1 MDYMEFKNQ
10 MLAEIEERLTEK
22 EYACYE
28 PADGNMLEESLVIQE
43 GNELI
48 RFGATTTSMYRAYK
62 SGYRYKADCRRNHKG
77 KKRHIRKSRGWK
89 RSECLMIMSV

>member
-43 GNELI
+43 GNEPI

-62 SGYRYKADCRRNHKG
+62 SGYSIRQIAEEIKTYIFVLSVQI
-77 KKRHIRKSRGWK
+77 KK
-89 RSECLMIMSV
+89 

>member
-28 PADGNMLEESLVIQE
+28 PADGNMLEESLVIQDKHVP
-43 GNELI
+43 GL
-48 RFGATTTSMYRAYK
+48 
-62 SGYRYKADCRRNHKG
+62 
-77 KKRHIRKSRGWK
+77 
-89 RSECLMIMSV
+89 

>member
-28 PADGNMLEESLVIQE
+28 PADGNML
-43 GNELI
+43 
-48 RFGATTTSMYRAYK
+48 
-62 SGYRYKADCRRNHKG
+62 
-77 KKRHIRKSRGWK
+77 KKVW
-89 RSECLMIMSV
+89 

>member
-28 PADGNMLEESLVIQE
+28 PADGNMREESLVIQE
-43 GNELI
+43 GNEPI

-62 SGYRYKADCRRNHKG
+62 SGYSIRQIAEEIIREKEAHK
-77 KKRHIRKSRGWK
+77 
-89 RSECLMIMSV
+89 

>member
-62 SGYRYKADCRRNHKG
+62 SGYSIKQIAEEIIR

>member
-28 PADGNMLEESLVIQE
+28 PADGNMLE
-43 GNELI
+43 
-48 RFGATTTSMYRAYK
+48 RK
-62 SGYRYKADCRRNHKG
+62 SGDPGRKRADKIWCDYDKHVPG
-77 KKRHIRKSRGWK
+77 
-89 RSECLMIMSV
+89 L

>member
-48 RFGATTTSMYRAYK
+48 RFGATTTSMYRVIN
-62 SGYRYKADCRRNHKG
+62 RLQYKADRRRNHKG
-77 KKRHIRKSRGWK
+77 KRGT
-89 RSECLMIMSV
+89 

>member
-28 PADGNMLEESLVIQE
+28 PADGNMLEESLV
-43 GNELI
+43 
-48 RFGATTTSMYRAYK
+48 
-62 SGYRYKADCRRNHKG
+62 
-77 KKRHIRKSRGWK
+77 RHIRKSRGWK